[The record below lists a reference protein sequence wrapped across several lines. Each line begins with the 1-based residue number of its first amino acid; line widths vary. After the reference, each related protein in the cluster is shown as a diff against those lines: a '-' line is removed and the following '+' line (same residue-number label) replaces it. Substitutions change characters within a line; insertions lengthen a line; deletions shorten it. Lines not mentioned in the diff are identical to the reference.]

1 MIKHCLFPVA
11 GFGTRFL
18 PVTKTVPKELLPI
31 LEKPLIQYAI
41 DEAYGIEASE
51 MVIIVNEHK
60 LAIKKYFEPFPY
72 LESLISSS
80 SKINKLDCIKNIT
93 ENCSL
98 NFINQTEML
107 GLGHAI
113 FQGRGAI
120 GDNPFAVILPDDLC
134 YNKDQSVLEQMNEI
148 FKKNQDKCIVAVE
161 EVDNE
166 DVSKYGVISFDSSFK
181 NKNLFYVNDMIE
193 KPMPNETPSN
203 LAIIGRYILTPDIFE
218 ILERTEPDQNGE
230 IQITNALREL
240 AKIGK
245 VIACKFEGKRI
256 DCGSVEGYIKANIFF
271 SSLDTRLKIT

>member
-161 EVDNE
+161 EVANE

-271 SSLDTRLKIT
+271 SSIDTRLKIT

>member
-1 MIKHCLFPVA
+1 MIKYCLFPVA

-31 LEKPLIQYAI
+31 LDRPLIQYAI
-41 DEAYGIEASE
+41 DEAYESGISE
-51 MVIIVNEHK
+51 MVMIVNEYK

-80 SKINKLDCIKNIT
+80 PKINQLKCIDNIT
-93 ENCSL
+93 KNCTL

-113 FQGRGAI
+113 LQGKDII
-120 GDNPFAVILPDDLC
+120 GHNPFAVVLPDDLC
-134 YNKDQSVLEQMNEI
+134 HNEDESVIDQMQEIYKENK
-148 FKKNQDKCIVAVE
+148 DKCIVAVE
-161 EVDNE
+161 EVNIK
-166 DVSKYGVISFDSSFK
+166 DVNKYGVISFDSSLE
-181 NKNLFYVNDMIE
+181 NTDIFYVNDMIE
-193 KPMPNETPSN
+193 KPSSIEAPSN

-218 ILERTEPDQNGE
+218 ILEQTKPDQNGE

-245 VIACKFEGKRI
+245 VIAYKFKGRRI
-256 DCGSVEGYIKANIFF
+256 DCGSVDGYVEANIFF
-271 SSLDTRLKIT
+271 SSLDTRL

>member
-271 SSLDTRLKIT
+271 SSIDTRLKIT

>member
-31 LEKPLIQYAI
+31 LDKPLIQYAI
-41 DEAYGIEASE
+41 DEAYESELSE
-51 MVIIVNEHK
+51 MVIVINEYK
-60 LAIKKYFEPFPY
+60 FAIKKYFEPFPY
-72 LESLISSS
+72 LESLISTS
-80 SKINKLDCIKNIT
+80 SKIDKLDCIKNIT
-93 ENCSL
+93 KNCNL

-113 FQGRGAI
+113 LQGKNII
-120 GDNPFAVILPDDLC
+120 GDNSFAVILPDDLC
-134 YNKDQSVLEQMNEI
+134 HNEDKSIMSQMHEI
-148 FKKNQDKCIVAVE
+148 HKKNKDKCIVAVE
-161 EVDNE
+161 EVNIK
-166 DVSKYGVISFDSSFK
+166 DVEKYGVISFKSLSGDVF
-181 NKNLFYVNDMIE
+181 LVDDMIE
-193 KPMPNETPSN
+193 KPSSSEAPSN

-218 ILERTEPDQNGE
+218 ILEQTKPDHIGE

-245 VIACKFEGKRI
+245 VLAYKFKGRRI

-271 SSLDTRLKIT
+271 SSI

>member
-41 DEAYGIEASE
+41 DEAYESGISE
-51 MVIIVNEHK
+51 MVLVINEHK

-80 SKINKLDCIKNIT
+80 PKIDKLNCIKKIT
-93 ENCSL
+93 RNCNL

-113 FQGRGAI
+113 LQGKNII
-120 GDNPFAVILPDDLC
+120 GKNPFAVILPDDLC
-134 YNKDQSVLEQMNEI
+134 HNKDQSVMSQMQEI
-148 FKKNQDKCIVAVE
+148 FNENKDKCIVAVE
-161 EVDNE
+161 EVNIK
-166 DVSKYGVISFDSSFK
+166 DVDKYGVISYKASSNNAFQ
-181 NKNLFYVNDMIE
+181 VEDMIE
-193 KPMPNETPSN
+193 KPSPSEAPSN
-203 LAIIGRYILTPDIFE
+203 LAIIGRYILTPDIFD
-218 ILERTEPDQNGE
+218 ILEQTEPDHNGE

-240 AKIGK
+240 AKNGK
-245 VIACKFEGKRI
+245 VLAYKFKGRRI
-256 DCGSVEGYIKANIFF
+256 DCGSVEGYISANVFF
-271 SSLDTRLKIT
+271 SDLKL

>member
-41 DEAYGIEASE
+41 DEAYESGASE
-51 MVIIVNEHK
+51 MVLVINEHK

-80 SKINKLDCIKNIT
+80 SKINQLKCIDNIT
-93 ENCSL
+93 KNCSL

-113 FQGRGAI
+113 LQGKDII

-134 YNKDQSVLEQMNEI
+134 HNEDQSVMSQMQKL
-148 FKKNQDKCIVAVE
+148 FKENKDKCIVAVE
-161 EVDNE
+161 QVNIK
-166 DVSKYGVISFDSSFK
+166 DVEKYGVISFRPSSNNVFQ
-181 NKNLFYVNDMIE
+181 VDDMIE
-193 KPMPNETPSN
+193 KPSPNQAPSN

-218 ILERTEPDQNGE
+218 TLEQAKPDQNGE
-230 IQITNALREL
+230 IQITDALREL
-240 AKIGK
+240 AQIGK
-245 VIACKFEGKRI
+245 VIAYKFKGRRI
-256 DCGSVEGYIKANIFF
+256 DCGSV
-271 SSLDTRLKIT
+271 D